1 MIKVDRLRQII
12 VGGIIAIVVI
22 VLGYSGL
29 YVFNLVPSFG
39 GKPDPYIVLDR
50 DVQTDP
56 IVVEEFFTFSCEH
69 CRSFDPLILDWAENL
84 PEGVEFTQTHVAF
97 TRTDEFLA
105 KSFLVL
111 SARNVIDES
120 RQPLFMEIHDR
131 QNRFL
136 SPDSIADFID
146 GNGLSKEAF
155 LALYGGDRITRLS
168 QEKQDHI
175 VDVGVSRVP
184 FVLVGNKYGVFITE
198 GRREA
203 INTIDYLVS
212 ELLAGREPPPLGED
226 EDEGSP
232 TSTDT
237 IEDIETSNEG
247 VELEVE
253 ESGSDSTA
261 DETED
266 ETQASNDTQ

>member
-39 GKPDPYIVLDR
+39 GEPDPYIVLNR
-50 DVQTDP
+50 DLQTQP
-56 IVVEEFFTFSCEH
+56 VVVEEFFTFSCEH
-69 CRSFDPLILDWAENL
+69 CRNFDPLILDWADNL
-84 PEGVEFTQTHVAF
+84 PDDVEFIQTHVAF
-97 TRTDEFLA
+97 TRTDDFLA

-111 SARNVIDES
+111 SARDVIDEN
-120 RQPLFMEIHDR
+120 RQRLFAEIHDK

-136 SPDSIADFID
+136 SPESIADFID

-155 LALYGGDRITRLS
+155 LALYRGDRITRLA
-168 QEKQDHI
+168 QEKHDHM
-175 VDVGVSRVP
+175 VDVRVTSVP
-184 FVLVGNKYGVFITE
+184 FVLVGNKYGVFVSQ

-203 INTIDYLVS
+203 INTIDFLVG
-212 ELLAGREPPPLGED
+212 ELLAGREPPPL
-226 EDEGSP
+226 
-232 TSTDT
+232 
-237 IEDIETSNEG
+237 NE
-247 VELEVE
+247 
-253 ESGSDSTA
+253 

-266 ETQASNDTQ
+266 SPAPDDTIENVQSASVDKDHEEEDVQSGSSPEESGNDAQASSDTQ